1 MSKLANL
8 IGLPVSAAGTRHGFG
23 RRVAG
28 SGARL
33 GALTLTAVVLRV
45 CVALA
50 MLATLPA
57 TGLAR
62 DAQADAS
69 PEIATGVQ
77 QRPVV
82 RAKRHMAVA
91 ANPLASEAGATVLAR
106 GGSAVDAAIAMQLVL
121 ALVEP
126 QSSGLGGGAFMLAW
140 DAKSAK
146 LKTYDG
152 RETAP
157 ATAAPERFLRD
168 GKPMRFGDAVNSGLA
183 VGTPG
188 LLRML
193 ELAHRRHGR
202 LPWADL
208 FTRAIELAERGFPVS
223 SRLHRQI
230 SQNADLA
237 KQPDARAYFLPDGQA
252 APVGYRL
259 KNPQLA
265 AVLRRVAKE
274 GSDAFYKG
282 PIARDIV
289 AAVRAHPVP
298 GDLSEADLMN
308 YRPVERE
315 PVCGNYRVYL
325 LCGMG
330 PPSSGGIAVLQMLGM
345 LEQYPIGLLQPG
357 DTLAVHY
364 FAEAGRLAFADR
376 DLYVGDPAFTA
387 VPVRGMLD
395 LAYLKQRGALIDSK
409 RSMGKASPGRPEGAS
424 IALGEGVAADI
435 PSTSHLVAIDAQ
447 GNAVSMTTTIEA
459 EFGSKIFVRGFLLNN
474 QLTDFS
480 LAPTDEHGR
489 LVANR
494 VEPGKRPRSSM
505 APFAVFEQGKLKMV
519 LGSPGGSAIINYVAK
534 TLVGMIDWKLDVQQ
548 AIALPNMGSRNRDTE
563 IEEGT
568 SLAERE
574 TALEAMGHNVKLL
587 PFPSGLHAIV
597 VTPDG
602 LEGGA
607 DPRREGV
614 ARGD

>member
-1 MSKLANL
+1 MRDLAKLLA
-8 IGLPVSAAGTRHGFG
+8 VSG
-23 RRVAG
+23 
-28 SGARL
+28 RL
-33 GALTLTAVVLRV
+33 GIGFAPEQRAGDRLWRNLHALRL
-45 CVALA
+45 ALL
-50 MLATLPA
+50 LALPLA
-57 TGLAR
+57 LPYQAKAR
-62 DAQADAS
+62 DAQADAN

-77 QRPVV
+77 HRPVV
-82 RAKRHMAVA
+82 RAKHFMAVA
-91 ANPLASEAGATVLAR
+91 ANPLASEAGAAVLER

-140 DAKSAK
+140 DARSAK
-146 LKTYDG
+146 LKSYDG
-152 RETAP
+152 REAAP
-157 ATAAPERFLRD
+157 ATAVPERFLKD
-168 GKPMRFGDAVNSGLA
+168 GKAMRFGDAVNSGLA

-202 LPWADL
+202 LPWAEL

-223 SRLHRQI
+223 PRLHRQI

-237 KQPDARAYFLPDGQA
+237 KQADARAYFLPDGQPA
-252 APVGYRL
+252 AVGYRL

-265 AVLRRVAKE
+265 AVLKRVAKE

-282 PIARDIV
+282 TIARDIV
-289 AAVRAHPVP
+289 AAVHAHAVP
-298 GDLSEADLMN
+298 GDLSEADLRD
-308 YRPVERE
+308 YRPLERE

-330 PPSSGGIAVLQMLGM
+330 PPSSGGVAVLQMLGM

-376 DLYVGDPAFTA
+376 DLYLGDPAFTA
-387 VPVRGMLD
+387 VPVRGLLD
-395 LAYLKQRGALIDSK
+395 PVYLKQRGALIDAR
-409 RSMGKASPGRPEGAS
+409 RSMGKAPPGRPEGVAL
-424 IALGEGVAADI
+424 ALGEGVVADI
-435 PSTSHLVAIDAQ
+435 PSTSHLVAVDGQ

-480 LAPTDEHGR
+480 LAPTDDHGR
-489 LVANR
+489 PVANR

-534 TLVGMIDWKLDVQQ
+534 TLVAMIDWKLDVQQ
-548 AIALPNMGSRNRDTE
+548 AIALPNMGSRNKDTE

-568 SLAERE
+568 SLADRE
-574 TALEAMGHNVKLL
+574 PALEAMGHNVKLL
-587 PFPSGLHAIV
+587 PFPSGVHAIV
-597 VTPDG
+597 VGLDG

>member
-1 MSKLANL
+1 MNELAKLIAVL
-8 IGLPVSAAGTRHGFG
+8 ALAASL
-23 RRVAG
+23 
-28 SGARL
+28 SGA
-33 GALTLTAVVLRV
+33 
-45 CVALA
+45 ALA
-50 MLATLPA
+50 RDVQV
-57 TGLAR
+57 R
-62 DAQADAS
+62 DAQADAN

-82 RAKRHMAVA
+82 RARHYMAVA
-91 ANPLASEAGATVLAR
+91 ANPLASDAGAAVLAR

-140 DAKSAK
+140 DARSARLKS
-146 LKTYDG
+146 YDG

-157 ATAAPERFLRD
+157 ASATPERFLKD
-168 GKPMRFGDAVNSGLA
+168 GKPLRFGDTVNSGLA

-193 ELAHRRHGR
+193 ELAHKRHGR

-223 SRLHRQI
+223 PRLHRQI
-230 SQNADLA
+230 SQNTDLA
-237 KQPDARAYFLPDGQA
+237 KQAEARAYFLPDGQP

-265 AVLRRVAKE
+265 SLLKRIAKE
-274 GSDAFYKG
+274 GSDAFYTG
-282 PIARDIV
+282 PVARDIV
-289 AAVRAHPVP
+289 AAVRAHAQP
-298 GDLSEADLMN
+298 GDLSEADLKS
-308 YRPVERE
+308 YRPIERE

-345 LEQYPIGLLQPG
+345 LEQYPLGLLQPG

-376 DLYVGDPAFTA
+376 DLYVADPAFSA
-387 VPVRGMLD
+387 VPVRGLLD
-395 LAYLKQRGALIDSK
+395 TAYLKQRGALIDAR
-409 RSMGKASPGRPEGAS
+409 RSMGKAPAGRPEGAAL
-424 IALGEGVAADI
+424 ALGEGVAVDI
-435 PSTSHLVAIDAQ
+435 PSTSHLVAVDAQ

-489 LVANR
+489 PVANR

-534 TLVGMIDWKLDVQQ
+534 TLVAMIDWKLDVQQ

-568 SLAERE
+568 SLVDRE
-574 TALEAMGHNVKLL
+574 PPLEAMGHNVKLL
-587 PFPSGLHAIV
+587 PFPSGVHAIV
-597 VTPDG
+597 VSPDG

>member
-1 MSKLANL
+1 MAELANL
-8 IGLPVSAAGTRHGFG
+8 IAMRAAMR
-23 RRVAG
+23 
-28 SGARL
+28 ARKP
-33 GALTLTAVVLRV
+33 ALKL
-45 CVALA
+45 AL
-50 MLATLPA
+50 LLLLLPA
-57 TGLAR
+57 CPGSALAR
-62 DAQADAS
+62 DAQPDTN

-82 RAKRHMAVA
+82 RSKRYMAVA
-91 ANPLASEAGATVLAR
+91 ANPLASDAGAAILER
-106 GGSAVDAAIAMQLVL
+106 GGSAVDAAIAMQMVL

-140 DAKSAK
+140 DARAAK

-157 ATAAPERFLRD
+157 ATAVPERFLKD

-202 LPWADL
+202 LPWPEL
-208 FTRAIELAERGFPVS
+208 FARAIELAERGFAVS
-223 SRLHRQI
+223 PRLHRQI
-230 SQNADLA
+230 SQNAELA
-237 KQPDARAYFLPDGQA
+237 KQPEARAYFLPDGQP

-265 AVLRRVAKE
+265 EVLKRVAKE
-274 GSDAFYKG
+274 GSNAFYKG
-282 PIARDIV
+282 PIARDII
-289 AAVRAHPVP
+289 AALRSHAVP
-298 GDLSEADLMN
+298 GDLTEADLSD
-308 YRPVERE
+308 YRAIERE

-376 DLYVGDPAFTA
+376 ELYLGDPAFTA
-387 VPVRGMLD
+387 VPVRGLLD
-395 LAYLKQRGALIDSK
+395 PAYLKQRGALIDAK
-409 RSMGKASPGRPEGAS
+409 RSMGKAAPGRPEGAS
-424 IALGEGVAADI
+424 LALGEGKAADI
-435 PSTSHLVAIDAQ
+435 PSTSHLVAVDTQ
-447 GNAVSMTTTIEA
+447 GNAVSMTSSIEA

-480 LAPTDEHGR
+480 LAPQDEQGR
-489 LVANR
+489 PVANR
-494 VEPGKRPRSSM
+494 IEAGKRPRSSM
-505 APFAVFEQGKLKMV
+505 APFAVFEQGKLRMV

-574 TALEAMGHNVKLL
+574 AALEAMGHNVKLL

-597 VTPDG
+597 ITPEG

-607 DPRREGV
+607 DPRREGA
-614 ARGD
+614 ARGK